1 MKTLAP
7 EFAFVAVVPSVP
19 SVQTR
24 QTIAEGVGI
33 VLFVVRAFR
42 FLPEAAA

>member
-1 MKTLAP
+1 M
-7 EFAFVAVVPSVP
+7 
-19 SVQTR
+19 QTR

-33 VLFVVRAFR
+33 VLLVVRAFR